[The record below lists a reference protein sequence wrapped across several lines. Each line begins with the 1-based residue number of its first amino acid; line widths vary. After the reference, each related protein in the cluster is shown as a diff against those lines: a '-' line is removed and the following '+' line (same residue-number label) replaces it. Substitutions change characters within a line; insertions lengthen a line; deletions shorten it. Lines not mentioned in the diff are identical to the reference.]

1 MNELEQ
7 FQAADRLPP
16 ANIESAASRR
26 FNEEA
31 MREMG
36 PIRPAE
42 RACVIDSEGFLMCE
56 PLVGFESSSVSP
68 RDDGFELAQ

>member
-7 FQAADRLPP
+7 FRAADRLPP
-16 ANIESAASRR
+16 TNIESAASRR
-26 FNEEA
+26 FNDEA

-42 RACVIDSEGFLMCE
+42 RACVTDSEGFLICE
-56 PLVGFESSSVSP
+56 PLVGFEPSSVST
-68 RDDGFELAQ
+68 RDSGFEPAQ

>member
-16 ANIESAASRR
+16 TNIESAASRR

-31 MREMG
+31 MREM
-36 PIRPAE
+36 RSTTPAA
-42 RACVIDSEGFLMCE
+42 RACVTDSEGFLVCE
-56 PLVGFESSSVSP
+56 PLAGFESSSVST